1 MGNARGTCR
10 IVVLHGPHLQSLGTR
25 EPEQYGRITLRQLNA
40 RLRLV
45 AQRERATLT
54 CRQHDDEAA
63 LLAAI
68 AAASRRYQAVVIN
81 PAAFTHTST
90 ALRDAVSRCSLP
102 VIEVHLSNL
111 AAREPFRRHSYL
123 AAVAQGTIFGM
134 GVLGYEVAVLAAI
147 RLARGDASYTVRSH
161 E

>member
-1 MGNARGTCR
+1 MPRTSRRCR
-10 IVVLHGPHLQSLGTR
+10 ILVLHGPHLQFLGTR
-25 EPEQYGRITLRQLNA
+25 EPEQYGCLTLPQLNA
-40 RLRLV
+40 RVRQV
-45 AQRERATLT
+45 AQREHATIV

-68 AAASRRYQAVVIN
+68 AVAPRRYQAVIIN

-90 ALRDAVSRCSLP
+90 ALRDAVRVCAVP

-111 AAREPFRRHSYL
+111 AAREPFRHHSYL

-147 RLARGDASYTVRSH
+147 RLARQG
-161 E
+161 